1 MPIDL
6 EHPFIEALIKKYEA
20 DIADGTATAL
30 VYLKSPVG
38 IGEHPQFIS
47 ELDKAILKIRRK
59 GKWLTIQRRNQ
70 HKHNNPKELF

>member
-6 EHPFIEALIKKYEA
+6 EHPFIEALIQKYEA

-47 ELDKAILKIRRK
+47 ELDKAVLKISNAEENLR
-59 GKWLTIQRRNQ
+59 TIT
-70 HKHNNPKELF
+70 KHFKKLIK